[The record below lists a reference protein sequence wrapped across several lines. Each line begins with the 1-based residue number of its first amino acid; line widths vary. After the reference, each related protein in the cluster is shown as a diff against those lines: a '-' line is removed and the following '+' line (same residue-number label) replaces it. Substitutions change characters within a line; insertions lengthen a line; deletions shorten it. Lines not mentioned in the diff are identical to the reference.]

1 MGENMRKTTKT
12 LWLLAVLVCL
22 VAALAVCASA
32 SDTEYD
38 YTGVAGVKEYVEES
52 GYDDIYY
59 SKTEGYLWWQ
69 TTTYGNWLQVAT
81 SSSSNKKDNGD
92 GAYNALGDLH
102 WGNGYKA
109 YFNAEKK
116 TLVIIGAS
124 ASALPTAAWGHTTNT
139 TLGVFPNW
147 CTQYA
152 DMVEYVEFR
161 NLGGFNYSGYII
173 SPLKKVKAIKVDSG
187 AKLLNGTKS
196 DTAVF
201 ANLTSLNTV
210 GWGTWAKD
218 GTFTPSSTYYED
230 GVVDLRG
237 FTTLNPGMTSS
248 TDVPDLVAYMG
259 AAIHKSTSVKKV
271 ILPSSLTAADTVRI
285 KVAKLSDGTSS
296 FPLYDGSG
304 NVEKGKVAYQIKNNS
319 TGAIAYSTSSTA
331 PSGWTQVEIAANDIA
346 PYKGKFANMI
356 PYSFAYGA
364 TSLETVVVPAGVTL
378 HRIYKNAFTSCTSL
392 KEIILDGTVA
402 DDFTVD
408 VGAFGSGTG
417 NVSGVKIYV
426 NGVKTQRIINN
437 ALSKAGYTDR
447 SKVMAYCDSLE
458 SPITADG
465 FQVKINTTYNGLRG
479 LFTFDE
485 GSKATNAEI
494 GYNFVE
500 YGVVVCTKAVAN
512 QHSSKDALLASTNAK
527 VKKVVVE
534 NVDGTGENR
543 WVDYGKR
550 QFCIAL
556 TGIPEGNSM
565 DDVYF
570 LAYST
575 WTDDSGATYNFYT
588 EYVAADEEPY
598 ANIYEVTMGLFKN
611 GLLNSETVE
620 NAGGNAD
627 AIIWKTL
634 KKGAV
639 KIAKSAFGT
648 VGTPKNTS
656 TSTTYKLNVSATYNS
671 DGSFTYLDL
680 PLHATTGANGMN
692 YSYNPSNFEETAST
706 NVLWSLY
713 QDGDNF
719 VAVYRRDPA
728 AATSEKAFL
737 PTQTISSNGGVHPF
751 RENYGALATNKVAG
765 NVTIY
770 SPVLSA
776 TNAAKVKI
784 LVIDYG
790 IDSTEARTSR
800 NGSFALANAK
810 YTETI
815 VYPND
820 FKVNTS
826 SQSLFRNN
834 TNLKNVIWANK
845 PADTQAQKYHMG
857 DVEGNLTSLVDLRGM
872 GKIHPEA
879 AFMDSGIENMVFAG
893 YSADSHTQTF
903 ANMKSL
909 SRVWIDGA
917 GQTTAPAEKTLDL
930 TGDTKV
936 TKLGRQCFAFT
947 TDGYTVKLS
956 DAVSTVSTAGTSG
969 SYMSAFAAT
978 FGAKHV
984 IVDVESNNKDFPKS
998 FYDYYLSFIETDYRT
1013 NPNNVRVNGKAYF
1026 EIAED
1031 VCFVGESFLE
1041 IFPELPAQVNRDF
1054 TYKVTV
1060 HQGSESATL
1069 PVYNHT
1075 MFGGVGDRGVGAD
1088 MYRRYS
1094 TFAFTGEQVRVDVK
1108 VGTDFTSYGIIPSVK
1123 NFESTF
1129 DASTGTIS
1137 VYLDEPDYFGIR
1149 LNDDDNSII
1158 SIFAENPEYP
1168 HVTNLVNGKGGAIV
1182 FESGTWYKPTH
1193 GDGITQTTS
1202 EHTGALWIETPDT
1215 AVYIKPGAVVYGRI
1229 RFTSAAVGSSVVGY
1243 GAIIDCFADNRVMD
1257 IRQGGTEGGGM
1268 YNSAYK
1274 CQMMQSSAPNFLY
1287 DGPTIMDARCFHVVL
1302 GGTNVRIR
1310 NYKAMSTMMTTDGIT
1325 EGVKANGV
1333 FEHCWLYVG
1342 DNALVISGST
1352 GSYYNDIVIGT
1363 TCAAVFPQGNVTNVL
1378 LENISV
1384 FRSNDGI
1391 INHRYNPNNKDLTL
1405 TMTVR
1410 NFDCVD
1416 TINYPQFWSG
1426 NKAGMAH
1433 KVVNFENVTL
1443 PYSSGVTNP
1452 HSDSVNNT
1460 WSTKNRLVS
1469 ITQTEGTTCGN
1480 YTMNFVNTYM
1490 NGVLLDS
1497 KDKAVLSVTLP
1508 ADITDAYMK
1517 YTFGKASN
1525 GFTPPTRQIKTV
1537 NYTATNKVYI
1547 GTLLTHFDEDVIIE
1561 GTTFYLPANEILTK
1575 LRTTVKPTT
1584 VTKNGIA
1591 YVAHTTLKTSGAA
1604 SNVAVSGGNLTIT
1617 PVAPSATTNLI
1628 VQNSGLVTREYEST
1642 CYNIDLVQKD
1652 GIMYAYPTASGYNG
1666 GICYNMTEE
1675 IRMYGAG
1682 TYKITLKAM
1691 CQIND
1696 GGAYSPV
1703 KLMFNYDTAAKYTK
1717 NEKAFTL
1724 TADWTEYTY
1733 EFTVTEDMLKNGI
1746 SFGAVGIA
1754 ATGNV
1759 PVQYYAVKDMVV
1771 NKIK

>member
-1 MGENMRKTTKT
+1 MKRNTKT
-12 LWLLAVLVCL
+12 LLFLVTLVCVL
-22 VAALAVCASA
+22 AAFAVCAFA
-32 SDTEYD
+32 SDTAFD
-38 YTGVAGVKEYVEES
+38 YTGVAGVTTYVDQP

-59 SKTEGYLWWQ
+59 SKTEGFWFWE
-69 TTTYGNWLQVAT
+69 TTTYGNWIQVAT

-92 GAYNALGDLH
+92 GAYNAHGDLH
-102 WGNGYKA
+102 YGSGYKA
-109 YFNAEKK
+109 YYNGETK
-116 TLVIIGAS
+116 TLVIIGTS
-124 ASALPTAAWGHTTNT
+124 ASSLPTASYGHTTNT

-147 CTQYA
+147 CTQNA
-152 DMVEYVEFR
+152 SKVEHVEFR
-161 NLGGFNYSGYII
+161 NIGGFNYAGYII
-173 SPLKKVKAIKVDSG
+173 SPLKNVKTIKVDSN
-187 AKLLNGTKS
+187 ATHVNGTKS

-201 ANLTSLNTV
+201 ASLTSLTTV
-210 GWGTWAKD
+210 GWGSWASD
-218 GTFTPSSTYYED
+218 GTWTASSYYED

-237 FTTLNPGMTSS
+237 HTSLKPSHTSS
-248 TDVPDLVAYMG
+248 KDVPDLITYFG
-259 AAIHKSTSVKKV
+259 AAIRKSTSVKKV
-271 ILPSSLTAADTVRI
+271 ILPSSLRTDNSATLLCL
-285 KVAKLSDGTSS
+285 KLSDGSSS

-304 NVEKGKVAYQIKNNS
+304 NVASGSVGYQLRNTS
-319 TGAIAYSTSSTA
+319 TGAIAYNTSSTV
-331 PSGWTQVEIAANDIA
+331 PSGWEAVKLVANEIA
-346 PYKGKFANMI
+346 PYNGQFEDMI
-356 PYSFAYGA
+356 AYDFAYGA

-378 HRIYKNAFTSCTSL
+378 HRIYKNAFTGCTSL
-392 KEIILDGTVA
+392 REIIIEGDVA

-408 VGAFGSGTG
+408 VGAFGPGTG
-417 NVSGVKIYV
+417 NVSEVKIYISGTK
-426 NGVKTQRIINN
+426 NQRLINN
-437 ALSKAGYTDR
+437 ALSAAGYTDR
-447 SKVMAYCDSLE
+447 AKVMAFCESVE
-458 SPITADG
+458 SPIDADG
-465 FQVKINTTYNGLRG
+465 FQIKINTEYNGLRG

-485 GSKATNAEI
+485 GSKATYAEI

-500 YGVVVCTKAVAN
+500 YGVIVCTKTVAS
-512 QHSSKDALLASTNAK
+512 QHSSKDALLASTNSK
-527 VKKVVVE
+527 VKKIVVE

-543 WVDYGKR
+543 WVNYEKR

-575 WTDDSGATYNFYT
+575 WTDDSGAKYNLYT
-588 EYVAADEEPY
+588 EYIAADEEPY
-598 ANIYEVTMGLFKN
+598 ANIYEITLGLFKN
-611 GLLNSETVE
+611 GLVNTETIE
-620 NAGGNAD
+620 NAGGNVD

-639 KIAKSAFGT
+639 TVAKSAFGT
-648 VGTPKNTS
+648 PGTPKNNS

-680 PLHATTGANGMN
+680 PLHATTGATNAN
-692 YSYNPSNFEETAST
+692 YSYNPSNFEATAST

-713 QDGDNF
+713 QDGTDY
-719 VAVYRRDPA
+719 VALYRRDPSA
-728 AATSEKAFL
+728 ASDAKAFL
-737 PTQTISSNGGVHPF
+737 PTQTISSYGGVHPF
-751 RENYGALATNKVAG
+751 RENYGTLITNKVSG
-765 NVTIY
+765 DVTIY

-776 TNAAKVKI
+776 TNAAKVKTLI
-784 LVIDYG
+784 IDYG
-790 IDSTEARTSR
+790 VNSTEARTSR
-800 NGSFALANAK
+800 NGSLALGNAK

-820 FKVNTS
+820 FTVNTS

-857 DVEGNLTSLVDLRGM
+857 DVEGNLTSLADLRGM

-879 AFMDSGIENMVFAG
+879 AFMDSGIENMVFVG
-893 YSADSHTQTF
+893 YSADSHTQTY
-903 ANMKSL
+903 AGMKSL
-909 SRVWIDGA
+909 NRVWIDGE
-917 GQTTAPAEKTLDL
+917 GQTTAPAEKTVDL

-936 TKLGRQCFAFT
+936 TKLGRQCFAFAA
-947 TDGYTVKLS
+947 DDYTVKLS
-956 DAVSTVSTAGTSG
+956 DKVSTVSKVGSSG

-978 FGAKHV
+978 FGAKHIFV
-984 IVDVESNNKDFPKS
+984 NVEAPNAAFPAS

-1013 NPNNVRVNGKAYF
+1013 NANNVRVNGKFYY

-1031 VCFVGESFLE
+1031 VCFEGESFLE
-1041 IFPELPAQVNRDF
+1041 IYPELPAQVNRDYA
-1054 TYKVTV
+1054 YKVTV

-1075 MFGGVGDRGVGAD
+1075 MFNGVGDRGIGAD

-1094 TFAFTGEQVRVDVK
+1094 TFGFTGEQVRVDIK

-1123 NFESTF
+1123 NFKSTF

-1137 VYLDEPDYFGIR
+1137 VYLDEPDYFGVR
-1149 LNDDDNSII
+1149 LDDDDNSII

-1215 AVYIKPGAVVYGRI
+1215 ALYIQPGAVVYGRI

-1274 CQMMQSSAPNFLY
+1274 CQMMQSSANNFLY
-1287 DGPTIMDARCFHVVL
+1287 DGPTIMDARSFHVVL

-1325 EGVKANGV
+1325 EGVKKNGV

-1342 DNALVISGST
+1342 DNALVISSST

-1363 TCAAVFPQGNVTNVL
+1363 TCAAVFPQGNVTNAL

-1391 INHRYNPNNKDLTL
+1391 INHRYNPNNKDLVL

-1426 NKAGMAH
+1426 YKMGMSTQ
-1433 KVVNFENVTL
+1433 KIINFENVTL

-1452 HSDSVNNT
+1452 HSETVNNT

-1469 ITQTEGTTCGN
+1469 ITQPEGTTCGN

-1490 NGVLLDS
+1490 DGVLLDS
-1497 KDKAVLSVTLP
+1497 EDKAVLSVTLP
-1508 ADITDAYMK
+1508 SDVAGAYMK
-1517 YTFGKASN
+1517 YTFGKANN
-1525 GFTPPTRQIKTV
+1525 GFTPPTRQKNTV

-1547 GTLLTHFDEDVIIE
+1547 GTLLTHFDEDVIVE
-1561 GTTFYLPANEILTK
+1561 GNTFYLPANEILTK

-1591 YVAHTTLKTSGAA
+1591 YVAHTTLKSSGAA
-1604 SNVAVSGGNLTIT
+1604 SNVAISGGNLTIT

-1628 VQNSGLVTREYEST
+1628 IQNSGLVTREYEST

-1696 GGAYSPV
+1696 GGSYSPV
-1703 KLMFNYDTAAKYTK
+1703 KLIFNYDTAAKYTK

-1754 ATGNV
+1754 ASGNV
-1759 PVQYYAVKDMVV
+1759 PVQYYAVKDMTVT
-1771 NKIK
+1771 KIS

>member
-1 MGENMRKTTKT
+1 MKRNTKT
-12 LWLLAVLVCL
+12 LLFLVTLVCV
-22 VAALAVCASA
+22 VAAFAVCAFA
-32 SDTEYD
+32 SDTAFD
-38 YTGVAGVKEYVEES
+38 YTGVAGVTTYVDQP

-59 SKTEGYLWWQ
+59 SKTEGFWFWQ
-69 TTTYGNWLQVAT
+69 TTTYGNWIQVAT

-92 GAYNALGDLH
+92 GAYNAHGDLH
-102 WGNGYKA
+102 YGSGYKA
-109 YFNAEKK
+109 YYNGETK

-124 ASALPTAAWGHTTNT
+124 ASSLPTASYGHTTNT

-147 CTQYA
+147 CTQNA
-152 DMVEYVEFR
+152 SKVEHVEFR
-161 NLGGFNYSGYII
+161 NIGGFNYAGYII
-173 SPLKKVKAIKVDSG
+173 SPLKNVKTIKVDS
-187 AKLLNGTKS
+187 AASTLNGTKS

-201 ANLTSLNTV
+201 ANLTSLTTV
-210 GWGTWAKD
+210 GWGSWASD
-218 GTFTPSSTYYED
+218 GTWTASSYYED

-237 FTTLNPGMTSS
+237 HTSLKPSHTSS
-248 TDVPDLVAYMG
+248 KDVPDLTLYLG
-259 AAIHKSTSVKKV
+259 AAIRKSTSVKKV
-271 ILPSSLTAADTVRI
+271 ILPSSLRTDNSATLLCL
-285 KVAKLSDGTSS
+285 KLSDGSSS

-304 NVEKGKVAYQIKNNS
+304 NVASGSVGYQLRNTS
-319 TGAIAYSTSSTA
+319 TGAIAYNTSSTV
-331 PSGWTQVEIAANDIA
+331 PLGWEAVKLVANEIA
-346 PYKGKFANMI
+346 PYNGQFEDMI
-356 PYSFAYGA
+356 AYDFAYGA

-378 HRIYKNAFTSCTSL
+378 HRIYKNAFTGCTSL
-392 KEIILDGTVA
+392 REIIIEGDVA

-408 VGAFGSGTG
+408 VGAFGPGTG
-417 NVSGVKIYV
+417 NVSEVKIYISGTK
-426 NGVKTQRIINN
+426 NQRLINN
-437 ALSKAGYTDR
+437 ALSAAGYTDR
-447 SKVMAYCDSLE
+447 AKVMAFCESVE
-458 SPITADG
+458 SPIDADG
-465 FQVKINTTYNGLRG
+465 FQIKINTEYNGLRG

-485 GSKATNAEI
+485 GSKATYAEI

-500 YGVVVCTKAVAN
+500 YGVIVCTKTVAS
-512 QHSSKDALLASTNAK
+512 QHSSKDALLASTNSK
-527 VKKVVVE
+527 VKKIVVE

-543 WVDYGKR
+543 WVNYEKR

-575 WTDDSGATYNFYT
+575 WTDDSGAKYNLYT
-588 EYVAADEEPY
+588 EYIAEDEEPY
-598 ANIYEVTMGLFKN
+598 ANIYEVTLGLFKN
-611 GLLNSETVE
+611 GLVNTETIE

-639 KIAKSAFGT
+639 TVAKSAFGT
-648 VGTPKNTS
+648 PGTPKNNS

-680 PLHATTGANGMN
+680 PLHATTGATNAN
-692 YSYNPSNFEETAST
+692 YSYNPSNFETTAST

-713 QDGDNF
+713 QDGTDY
-719 VAVYRRDPA
+719 VALYRRDPSA
-728 AATSEKAFL
+728 ASDAKAFL
-737 PTQTISSNGGVHPF
+737 PTQTISSYGGVHPF
-751 RENYGALATNKVAG
+751 RENYGTLITNKVSG
-765 NVTIY
+765 DVTIY

-776 TNAAKVKI
+776 TNAAKVKTLI
-784 LVIDYG
+784 IDYG
-790 IDSTEARTSR
+790 VNSTEARTSR
-800 NGSFALANAK
+800 NGSLALGNAK

-820 FKVNTS
+820 FTVNTS

-857 DVEGNLTSLVDLRGM
+857 DVEGNLSSLADLRGM

-879 AFMDSGIENMVFAG
+879 AFMDSGIENMVFVG
-893 YSADSHTQTF
+893 YSADSHTQTY
-903 ANMKSL
+903 AGMKSL
-909 SRVWIDGA
+909 NRVWIDGE
-917 GQTTAPAEKTLDL
+917 GQTTAPAEKTVDL

-936 TKLGRQCFAFT
+936 TKLGRQCFAFAA
-947 TDGYTVKLS
+947 DDYTVKLS
-956 DAVSTVSTAGTSG
+956 DKVSTVSKVGSSG

-978 FGAKHV
+978 FGAKHIFV
-984 IVDVESNNKDFPKS
+984 NVDAPNAAFPAS

-1013 NPNNVRVNGKAYF
+1013 NANNVCVNGKFYY

-1031 VCFVGESFLE
+1031 VCFEGESFLE
-1041 IFPELPAQVNRDF
+1041 IFPELPAQVNRDYA
-1054 TYKVTV
+1054 YKVTV

-1075 MFGGVGDRGVGAD
+1075 MFNGVGDRGIGAD

-1094 TFAFTGEQVRVDVK
+1094 TFAFTGEQVRVDIK
-1108 VGTDFTSYGIIPSVK
+1108 VGTDFTSYGIIPSAK

-1149 LNDDDNSII
+1149 LDDDDNSII

-1215 AVYIKPGAVVYGRI
+1215 AVYIQPGAVVYGRI
-1229 RFTSAAVGSSVVGY
+1229 RFTAAAVGSSVVGY

-1274 CQMMQSSAPNFLY
+1274 CQMMQSSASNFIY
-1287 DGPTIMDARCFHVVL
+1287 DGPTIMDARSFHVVL
-1302 GGTNVRIR
+1302 GGINVRIR

-1325 EGVKANGV
+1325 EGIKKNGV

-1363 TCAAVFPQGNVTNVL
+1363 TCAAVFPQGNVTNAL

-1391 INHRYNPNNKDLTL
+1391 INHRYNPNNKDLVL

-1426 NKAGMAH
+1426 YKMGMSTQ
-1433 KVVNFENVTL
+1433 KVINFENVTL

-1452 HSDSVNNT
+1452 HSEAVNNT

-1469 ITQTEGTTCGN
+1469 ITQPEGTTCGN

-1490 NGVLLDS
+1490 DGVLLDS
-1497 KDKAVLSVTLP
+1497 EDKAVLSVTLP
-1508 ADITDAYMK
+1508 SDVAGAYMK
-1517 YTFGKASN
+1517 YTFGKANN
-1525 GFTPPTRQIKTV
+1525 GFTPPTRQKNTV

-1547 GTLLTHFDEDVIIE
+1547 GTLLIHFDEDVIIE
-1561 GTTFYLPANEILTK
+1561 GNTFYLPANEILTK

-1628 VQNSGLVTREYEST
+1628 IQNSGLVTREYEST

-1652 GIMYAYPTASGYNG
+1652 GVMYAYPTSSGYNG

-1703 KLMFNYDTAAKYTK
+1703 KLIFNYDTAAKYTK

-1754 ATGNV
+1754 ASGNV
-1759 PVQYYAVKDMVV
+1759 PVQYYAVKDMTVT
-1771 NKIK
+1771 KIS